1 MYSKI
6 EYLTSDSIYI
16 NEVNQFLYDWFD
28 EKEYIISKTSGSTGK
43 PKELKLKKVYLRAS
57 ARMTGNYFQF
67 KETDNLLLSLPIF
80 GIGGKM
86 IIIRAI
92 EFNCNLI
99 VVSPQ
104 YNPLKD
110 LKNREIK
117 IISLVPY
124 QVNKIIEEDKDAF
137 SNVQN
142 VLIGGAPV
150 GIKLINKL
158 KFLNTAFFETFG
170 MTETYSHI
178 ALKNLKENAYFQI
191 LNNIKINTQND
202 CLQIN
207 APHIGIQ
214 NLLTNDLINKID
226 ESHFE
231 WIGRK
236 DFIIN
241 SGGVKLQPELIENK
255 LEEIITTSYFISKEK
270 DDNFGEI
277 VVLII
282 EGLTIEEQTI
292 RKILLNKL
300 LSYEMPKKIY
310 FLKEFE
316 YTNTHKINRLETLK
330 RLKNID

>member
-6 EYLTSDSIYI
+6 EFLTSDSIYI
-16 NEVNQFLYDWFD
+16 NQVNQFLYDWFD
-28 EKEYIISKTSGSTGK
+28 EKDYIISKTSGSTGK
-43 PKELKLKKVYLRAS
+43 PKELKLKKEYLRAS
-57 ARMTGNYFQF
+57 ARMTGDYFQF
-67 KETDNLLLSLPIF
+67 KETDNLLLSLQIF

-178 ALKNLKENAYFQI
+178 ALKNLKENAYFQL
-191 LNNIKINTQND
+191 LNNIIINTQND

-207 APHIGIQ
+207 APHLGIQ

-241 SGGVKLQPELIENK
+241 SGGVKLQPELIEKK

-292 RKILLNKL
+292 RKNLLNKL

>member
-6 EYLTSDSIYI
+6 DFLTSDSIYI
-16 NEVNQFLYDWFD
+16 NEVNQFINDWFN
-28 EKEYIISKTSGSTGK
+28 EKEYVISKTSGSTGN
-43 PKELKLKKVYLRAS
+43 PKEIKLKKKYLRAS

-104 YNPLKD
+104 YNPLKN

-117 IISLVPY
+117 IVSLVPY

-158 KFLNTAFFETFG
+158 KFLNSDFFETFG

-178 ALKNLKENAYFQI
+178 ALKNLKENAFFQ
-191 LNNIKINTQND
+191 LLDNISIETQND
-202 CLQIN
+202 CLLIN
-207 APHIGIQ
+207 APHLGVK

-236 DFIIN
+236 DFVIN
-241 SGGVKLQPELIENK
+241 SGGIKIQPEQIEKK

-282 EGLTIEEQTI
+282 EGLTIEEQPI
-292 RKILLNKL
+292 RKILLTKL

-316 YTNTHKINRLETLK
+316 YTNTHKINRLLTIK

>member
-6 EYLTSDSIYI
+6 EFSTSDSIYT
-16 NEVNQFLYDWFD
+16 NEVNQFINDWFN
-28 EKEYIISKTSGSTGK
+28 EKDYVISKTSGSTGI
-43 PKELKLKKVYLRAS
+43 PKEIKLKKEYLRAS
-57 ARMTGNYFQF
+57 ARLTGNFF
-67 KETDNLLLSLPIF
+67 EIKETDNLLLSLPIF

-86 IIIRAI
+86 IVIRAI

-99 VVSPQ
+99 IVEPQ
-104 YNPLKD
+104 YNPLRN
-110 LKNREIK
+110 LKNIQIK
-117 IISLVPY
+117 IVSLVPY

-150 GIKLINKL
+150 GNKLTIKLKN
-158 KFLNTAFFETFG
+158 LNTTFFETFG

-178 ALKNLKENAYFQI
+178 ALKNLKENAYFQ
-191 LNNIKINTQND
+191 LLDNIKINTQNE
-202 CLQIN
+202 CLLIN
-207 APHIGIQ
+207 AHHLGVK

-226 ESHFE
+226 DSHFE

-236 DFIIN
+236 DFVIN
-241 SGGVKLQPELIENK
+241 TGGIKLHPEQIENK
-255 LEEIITTSYFISKEK
+255 IEEIITTPYFISKEI

-282 EGLTIEEQTI
+282 EGVSYENQSI
-292 RKILLNKL
+292 KNILLNKL
-300 LSYEMPKKIY
+300 TAFEMPKKIY
-310 FLKEFE
+310 FLKEFV
-316 YTNTHKINRLETLK
+316 YTNTHKINRIETLK

>member
-6 EYLTSDSIYI
+6 EFLTSDSIYI

-28 EKEYIISKTSGSTGK
+28 EKDYIKSKTSGSTGK
-43 PKELKLKKVYLRAS
+43 PKELKLKKEYLRAS

-104 YNPLKD
+104 YNPLKN

-117 IISLVPY
+117 IVSLVPY

-150 GIKLINKL
+150 GNKL
-158 KFLNTAFFETFG
+158 TVKLKNLNTAFFETFG

-178 ALKNLKENAYFQI
+178 ALKNLKENAYFQ
-191 LNNIKINTQND
+191 LLDNIIIKTQND
-202 CLQIN
+202 CLLIN
-207 APHIGIQ
+207 APHLGIQ

-241 SGGVKLQPELIENK
+241 SGGIKIQPEQIENK
-255 LEEIITTSYFISKEK
+255 IEEIITTSYFITKEI

-282 EGLTIEEQTI
+282 EGTNMKEQEI
-292 RKILLNKL
+292 KKILLNKL
-300 LSYEMPKKIY
+300 LTYEMPKKIY
-310 FLKEFE
+310 FLKEFV
-316 YTNTHKINRLETLK
+316 YANSHKINRIETLK
-330 RLKNID
+330 KLKNID

>member
-6 EYLTSDSIYI
+6 EFLTSDSIYI
-16 NEVNQFLYDWFD
+16 KEVNQFLNDWFD
-28 EKEYIISKTSGSTGK
+28 EKDYVLSKTSGSTGK
-43 PKELKLKKVYLRAS
+43 PKELKLKKEYLRAS
-57 ARMTGNYFQF
+57 ARMTGSYFQF

-110 LKNREIK
+110 LKDRLIK

-158 KFLNTAFFETFG
+158 KFLNSDFFETFG

-178 ALKNLKENAYFQI
+178 ALKNLKVNSFFNL
-191 LNNIKINTQND
+191 LNNITINTQND

-207 APHIGIQ
+207 APHLGVK

-226 ESHFE
+226 EFHFE

-236 DFIIN
+236 DFVIN
-241 SGGVKLQPELIENK
+241 SGGVKIQPEQIEKK

-316 YTNTHKINRLETLK
+316 YTNTHKINRLLTIK

>member
-6 EYLTSDSIYI
+6 EFLTSDSIYI

-28 EKEYIISKTSGSTGK
+28 EKDYIISKTSGSTGK
-43 PKELKLKKVYLRAS
+43 PKELKLKKEYLRAS
-57 ARMTGNYFQF
+57 ARMTGDYFQF

-110 LKNREIK
+110 LKKREIK

-124 QVNKIIEEDKDAF
+124 QVNKIIEEDKEGF

-178 ALKNLKENAYFQI
+178 ALKNLKENAYFQL
-191 LNNIKINTQND
+191 LNNITINTQND

-330 RLKNID
+330 ILKNID

>member
-6 EYLTSDSIYI
+6 EFLTSDSIYI
-16 NEVNQFLYDWFD
+16 NEVNQFLNDWFD
-28 EKEYIISKTSGSTGK
+28 EKDYVISKTSGTTGK
-43 PKELKLKKVYLRAS
+43 PKELKLKKEYLRAS

-92 EFNCNLI
+92 VFNCNLI

-124 QVNKIIEEDKDAF
+124 QVTKIIEEDIDAF
-137 SNVQN
+137 SNVQH

-178 ALKNLKENAYFQI
+178 ALKNLKVNSFFQLLDI
-191 LNNIKINTQND
+191 ISIETQND
-202 CLQIN
+202 CLLIN
-207 APHIGIQ
+207 APHLGIQ
-214 NLLTNDLINKID
+214 NLLTNDLIIKID

-236 DFIIN
+236 DFVIN
-241 SGGVKLQPELIENK
+241 SGGIKIQPEQIEKK
-255 LEEIITTSYFISKEK
+255 LEEIITTSYFISKEL

-310 FLKEFE
+310 FLKEFV

-330 RLKNID
+330 RLKNIE

>member
-1 MYSKI
+1 MYYKI
-6 EYLTSDSIYI
+6 EFLTSDSIYI
-16 NEVNQFLYDWFD
+16 NEVNQFLYHWFD
-28 EKEYIISKTSGSTGK
+28 EKDYIISKTSGSTGK
-43 PKELKLKKVYLRAS
+43 PKELKLKKEYLRAS
-57 ARMTGNYFQF
+57 ARMTGDYFQF

-99 VVSPQ
+99 VVSHQ

-178 ALKNLKENAYFQI
+178 ALKNLKENTYFQL
-191 LNNIKINTQND
+191 LNNITINTQND
-202 CLQIN
+202 CLKIN

-277 VVLII
+277 VVLIV

>member
-6 EYLTSDSIYI
+6 EFLTSDSIYI
-16 NEVNQFLYDWFD
+16 NQVNQFLYDWFD
-28 EKEYIISKTSGSTGK
+28 EKDYIISKTSGSTGK
-43 PKELKLKKVYLRAS
+43 PKELKLKKEYLRAS
-57 ARMTGNYFQF
+57 ARMTGDYFQF
-67 KETDNLLLSLPIF
+67 KETDNLLLSLQIF

-178 ALKNLKENAYFQI
+178 ALKNLKENAYFQL
-191 LNNIKINTQND
+191 LNNIIINTQND

-207 APHIGIQ
+207 APHLGIQ

-241 SGGVKLQPELIENK
+241 SGGVKLQPELIEKK